1 MSKQKRGKYIKT
13 LPNWRGTCPI
23 CKRKAVKLVW
33 QKKDSEGKTINVC
46 KLCFNKD
53 IKKLM
58 D

>member
-33 QKKDSEGKTINVC
+33 QKKDSECKTINVC

-53 IKKLM
+53 INK
-58 D
+58 